1 MILPLNDGTQ
11 WEVPEQFQREIS
23 EVFPRIPLE
32 TEFRKMRAWLL
43 CNPDR
48 RKTRRGIKRFI
59 GNWLSKAQAAPP
71 PAGEKVTC
79 CLCASAATMRHAGA
93 SYCTEHG
100 AELKQL
106 DAQRAA
112 R

>member
-1 MILPLNDGTQ
+1 MNLPLQDGAD
-11 WEVPEQFQREIS
+11 WEIPAQFQHELA
-23 EVFPRIPLE
+23 EVFQRIKLDD
-32 TEFRKMRAWLL
+32 EFRKMRAWLL
-43 CNPDR
+43 CNPGR

-79 CLCASAATMRHAGA
+79 CLCVSAATMRHKGG
-93 SYCTEHG
+93 SYCGQHG
-100 AELKQL
+100 RELQQL

-112 R
+112 Q